1 MIRLVGMVLAALA
14 ALGIGQSG
22 RDLLLTVVNF
32 TQVTVESYTLASIG
46 KRVLAEQTVL
56 ERRLREDELFPLLR
70 REMSVRGRDPT
81 HDLWDTAYFLET
93 NGWYG
98 KPFKLRGDEFAVCS
112 AGPDR
117 RWRTPDDLHWTHF
130 DEQRFA
136 RR

>member
-1 MIRLVGMVLAALA
+1 MIRLVGLVLAALTT
-14 ALGIGQSG
+14 LGIGQSG
-22 RDLLLTVVNF
+22 RDLLHTVVHF
-32 TQVTVESYTLASIG
+32 TQVTVESCTLASIG

-93 NGWYG
+93 RGWYG
-98 KPFKLRGDEFAVCS
+98 RTFRPRGDEFAVCS

-130 DEQRFA
+130 EERRPA
-136 RR
+136 RP